1 MRFFYITYLKSN
13 NCRSY
18 LIENSKVALNDWYKE
33 YTNIDL
39 TDELYERIVEYC
51 GYGCTWR
58 DLENHISIAIT
69 LPCSEQ

>member
-1 MRFFYITYLKSN
+1 MKYFYITHLRHN

-18 LIENSKVALNDWYKE
+18 LIENNRLSLDKWYIE
-33 YTNIDL
+33 HTDLTL
-39 TDELYERIVEYC
+39 TDELYERIVRYC

-69 LPCSEQ
+69 LPCGE